1 MMSSSSS
8 RPKSRPVSRRERPI
22 ATAFLNFGG
31 GGGKTTS
38 SSGAYVCVDCG
49 YVFKGDFAALPRSYR
64 CPTCN
69 VGKNRFKPVGGGSVL
84 AQKKANKEAFR
95 ARRAAADKKGRLTGR
110 EALKQKMIDA
120 QRENDQKRRGWF

>member
-1 MMSSSSS
+1 M
-8 RPKSRPVSRRERPI
+8 
-22 ATAFLNFGG
+22 
-31 GGGKTTS
+31 
-38 SSGAYVCVDCG
+38 CVDCG

-69 VGKNRFKPVGGGSVL
+69 VGKNRFKPVGGASTL

-95 ARRAAADKKGRLTGR
+95 AKRAAAAKKGQLSGR

-120 QRENDQKRRGWF
+120 QREKDQKRGWF